1 MHLITSYID
10 DSLLVRRTLADCEQN
25 IKETVQLSE
34 GVGFIIQPE
43 KSLLKPSQA
52 ITYLGFVIDSARM
65 RVNLTPERARKI
77 VDYSQIVLDSDRCTI
92 QQLSE
97 LIGMMVSSFPAVQFG
112 SIYYR
117 RCDNWKTQCL
127 AKNAGNY

>member
-1 MHLITSYID
+1 MITKVIFAELRKKGHLITSYID
-10 DSLLVRRTLADCEQN
+10 DSLLVGRTLADCEQN

-34 GVGFIIQPE
+34 RVGFIIHPE

-65 RVNLTPERARKI
+65 RVTLTPVRARNI
-77 VDYSQIVLDSDRCTI
+77 VAYYQIVLDSDRCTT

-97 LIGMMVSSFPAVQFG
+97 LISNDGVEFPSRPV
-112 SIYYR
+112 
-117 RCDNWKTQCL
+117 WKSLLQAL
-127 AKNAGNY
+127 